1 MQSQLRLLGCS
12 CAVIGSDSFMQVRAR
27 SRLTRQLTTTTQM
40 LFGESGGGAEWTCCR
55 PPLLNM
61 HCHCFGGA
69 EWTCCRPPLL
79 NMHCHCFA
87 GVCGVD
93 VLLTTQFA
101 AHAHRLRCHCPCS
114 TCIAI
119 ALLEQCASEFLCLN
133 RHRLAQNASL
143 RVNGC
148 VRRSSIAWHV
158 MPRFEPMAA
167 HTAAASPG
175 TKCLASHQ

>member
-1 MQSQLRLLGCS
+1 MHDILGQIVS
-12 CAVIGSDSFMQVRAR
+12 LHAVTASLARPLSRCHRVGFIHAGEGSFSSDTATDNNNTNAFWGV
-27 SRLTRQLTTTTQM
+27 
-40 LFGESGGGAEWTCCR
+40 GGG
-55 PPLLNM
+55 
-61 HCHCFGGA
+61 
-69 EWTCCRPPLL
+69 
-79 NMHCHCFA
+79 
-87 GVCGVD
+87 CGVD
-93 VLLTTQFA
+93 VLLTTQCA

>member
-1 MQSQLRLLGCS
+1 MQSQLRLLGRS
-12 CAVIGSDSFMQVRAR
+12 RGVIGSDSFMQVRAR

-40 LFGESGGGAEWTCCR
+40 LFGESGGGAEWTYCR

-61 HCHCFGGA
+61 HCHC
-69 EWTCCRPPLL
+69 L
-79 NMHCHCFA
+79 A

-93 VLLTTQFA
+93 GRLTTQWA

-133 RHRLAQNASL
+133 MRHRLAQNASL

-148 VRRSSIAWHV
+148 VRRSSTVGHV

-175 TKCLASHQ
+175 TKCLALHQ